1 MICFTRIPLKDFI
14 KKHNPQEPKKET
26 IENFEKE
33 INNLLENA
41 PKQDDEEFQKNEIN
55 KFLKNTY
62 GYDCNT
68 YKKVDSAIYVDG
80 EVRVLIEVKALNN
93 RNEFPKNRENPIS
106 KAFCQMVLY
115 FLEEIEKEKNNSLKH
130 TIICNAHEFFLFDC
144 KDLLF
149 LKEDKRIKDFYKKCA
164 KKEGTDSS
172 KPKFYKDLEQY
183 LQEDFQGELRY
194 THFNLSNYDPKELP
208 LIYQVL
214 SQEVLLKQRKTLDAN
229 TLNKDFYEELLYILG
244 LEEQNDKG
252 KILIKPSRTQNSLS
266 AALKKK
272 YENLDD
278 EEVMALLIAWNNR
291 ILFLRLLESLLIS
304 FKHFEK
310 PFLTTENFKDF
321 NALNTLFFEVLAK
334 KNSERSLNKEDKIL
348 EKIPYL
354 NSSLFDQTP
363 LELKGH
369 EIRLLEN
376 KKLELYQNSVLKKHE
391 NYQEKKELPLL
402 KYLFEFLRLYKFT
415 TTPKDIKDNT
425 DTSESRLINP
435 SVLGLVFEKLNGY
448 KEGSFYTPSFI
459 TSYMCKESIT
469 PIVLDKFNAIYQ
481 WDCENLKALREK
493 IDRNFSNEKAK
504 EYLNTLLTLRIC
516 DPAVGSGHFLVSALN
531 EMVLIAYE
539 LGLIA
544 SLYRH
549 ELRLENDEIIIHH
562 AQTGEIFNYKKP
574 HSENDPHHQIQKEL
588 FELKKDIIE
597 NCLFGVD
604 INPNSCEI
612 TKLRLW
618 IELLKYS
625 YYIFEKGKNTNN
637 LETLPNIDINIKCA
651 NSLVSRFA
659 LKDKALLKTE
669 KNKNLEYYIAE
680 YKELVKIYK
689 DPKILESL
697 TRPIKDSN
705 AVRKYAKERLYQEL
719 AQNPNKDFKK
729 ALNDRIEK
737 IKEAF
742 KLTLEPPQKE
752 LKFKKFLKEHLEL
765 YGKSILEEAND
776 NGLEL
781 EALALEKKMAHE
793 GLFHDYTPY
802 PKLDKTDKV
811 VGLEHFNR
819 YVLTSYKDLQDE
831 NERYANALE
840 WRFEFPEVLNDEGDF
855 LGFDCIIG
863 NPPYIRQEHIKDLKP
878 LLQKQYQDFYNSTAD
893 IYTYFFALA
902 YHLLKEKGFNAFI
915 TSNKYARA
923 KYGAK
928 LRELLLKKTTLVS
941 YMELNALKVF
951 ESAAVDTSIM
961 SFIKQTPP
969 KESDFEYYEPTPN
982 DKDDL
987 KSTPHLPMKQNA
999 LSTES
1004 FIFANATLL
1013 DLRDKIESVGT
1024 PLKDWDIQ
1032 INYGIKTGA
1041 NEAFII
1047 PTEKREEILKNCDD
1061 AQKDERGMSERER
1074 TKELIKPI
1082 LRGKDIKRYSYE
1094 WADLWVIIA
1103 KFGSHEFLE
1112 VEYPTI
1118 YNHLLQYKDQLEQRG
1133 QCRYSRGPQNSN
1145 KPYPGQHHWLELDNN
1160 PKDSYLQDFEKE
1172 KIVYG
1177 EIVQEPRFYLDNG
1190 ECELGVFYAE
1200 ATSFI
1205 LTGEHL
1211 RYLLGMLHS
1220 KLITFAFKT
1229 FYAGGG
1235 LGESGYRY
1243 KKAFIERLP
1252 IPQITEKNQELA
1264 DKITDGAKQILALKA
1279 KDPKANTQGLE
1290 KEIDALVYQLYH
1302 LTDEEIKTIENGQ

>member
-1 MICFTRIPLKDFI
+1 MMSFTRIPLKDFI
-14 KKHNPQEPKKET
+14 KKYNPPTPTKET

-33 INNLLENA
+33 INSLLENA
-41 PKQDDEEFQKNEIN
+41 PRQDDEEFQKNEIN
-55 KFLKNTY
+55 SFLKNTY
-62 GYDCNT
+62 GYRCNT
-68 YKKVDSAIYVDG
+68 NKKVDSAIYVDG
-80 EVRVLIEVKALNN
+80 EVQVLIEVKALDKKT
-93 RNEFPKNRENPIS
+93 EFPKNKENPLS

-115 FLEEIEKEKNNSLKH
+115 FLEEREKEKNNSLKH

-149 LKEDKRIKDFYKKCA
+149 LNEDKRIKKLYKNYA

-172 KPKFYKDLEQY
+172 KPKFYKDLEQF

-194 THFNLSNYDPKELP
+194 TYFNLSDDFKELP

-214 SQEVLLKQRKTLDAN
+214 SHEVLLKQKKTLDAN

-244 LEEQNDKG
+244 LEEQNEKG
-252 KILIKPSRTQNSLS
+252 KILIKQSRTQNSLS
-266 AALKKK
+266 TALKEK
-272 YENLDD
+272 YNNLDD

-334 KNSERSLNKEDKIL
+334 KNSERLPAIKENKIL

-354 NSSLFDQTP
+354 NSSLFDKTP

-376 KKLELYQNSVLKKHE
+376 KKLELYKNSVLKKDKD
-391 NYQEKKELPLL
+391 YQEKKDWTLL
-402 KYLFEFLRLYKFT
+402 EYLFEFLRVYKFT
-415 TTPKDIKDNT
+415 TTPKDIKDNIN
-425 DTSESRLINP
+425 TSESRLINP

-481 WDCENLKALREK
+481 WDCENLEALREK

-504 EYLNTLLTLRIC
+504 EYLQLLLTLRIC

-531 EMVLIAYE
+531 EMVLIAYK

-544 SLYRH
+544 SLHRYD
-549 ELRLENDEIIIHH
+549 LKLENDEIIIHYTP
-562 AQTGEIFNYKKP
+562 TGEIFNYTIP
-574 HSENDPHHQIQKEL
+574 HSENDPHHHIQKEL
-588 FELKKDIIE
+588 FNLKKDIIE

-651 NSLVSRFA
+651 NSLISRFNLNDD
-659 LKDKALLKTE
+659 LKKIPNIK
-669 KNKNLEYYIAE
+669 KKIQE
-680 YKELVKIYK
+680 YKDLVAQYK
-689 DPKILESL
+689 DPNPLYPLNKADLINKIQDLKNTFSL
-697 TRPIKDSN
+697 TLKDPKTK
-705 AVRKYAKERLYQEL
+705 AEL
-719 AQNPNKDFKK
+719 EK
-729 ALNDRIEK
+729 AIEK
-737 IKEAF
+737 HITKYNFFALDDKSLLDGLNYFIPSLFGTLKLSPKEEEEAF
-742 KLTLEPPQKE
+742 AS
-752 LKFKKFLKEHLEL
+752 
-765 YGKSILEEAND
+765 YGRIR
-776 NGLEL
+776 
-781 EALALEKKMAHE
+781 ALRK
-793 GLFHDYTPY
+793 
-802 PKLDKTDKV
+802 KLDDALS
-811 VGLEHFNR
+811 GREYH
-819 YVLTSYKDLQDE
+819 
-831 NERYANALE
+831 NAFE
-840 WRFEFPEVLNDEGDF
+840 WRFEFPEVLDDEGDF

-878 LLQKQYQDFYNSTAD
+878 LLEKQYQDFYNSTAD
-893 IYTYFFALA
+893 IYTYFFALS

-928 LRELLLKKTTLVS
+928 LREWLLKKTTLVS

-951 ESAAVDTSIM
+951 ESAAVDTSIIH
-961 SFIKQTPP
+961 SIKQTPP
-969 KESDFEYYEPTPN
+969 KESDFNYYEPTPN

-987 KSTPHLPMKQNA
+987 KSTPSLSMKQNA

-1013 DLRDKIESVGT
+1013 DLRDKIESIGT

-1047 PTEKREEILKNCDD
+1047 PTEKRDAILKNCDD
-1061 AQKDERGMSERER
+1061 LQKDERGMSERER

-1094 WADLWVIIA
+1094 WAHLWVINTHNGYTSAFKSKIPPIDIE
-1103 KFGSHEFLE
+1103 K
-1112 VEYPTI
+1112 YPATKA
-1118 YNHLLQYKDQLEQRG
+1118 HL
-1133 QCRYSRGPQNSN
+1133 
-1145 KPYPGQHHWLELDNN
+1145 
-1160 PKDSYLQDFEKE
+1160 DSYHDAIVTRSDQGDTPYHLRNCAYLEDFEKE
-1172 KIVYG
+1172 KIVYS

-1190 ECELGVFYAE
+1190 ECELGGFYAE

-1205 LTGEHL
+1205 LTGENLH
-1211 RYLLGMLHS
+1211 YLLGMLHS

-1252 IPQITEKNQELA
+1252 IPKITTKNQELA
-1264 DKITDGAKQILALKA
+1264 DKITDYAEQILKTKA

-1302 LTDEEIKTIENGQ
+1302 LTDEEIKIIENGQ

>member
-1 MICFTRIPLKDFI
+1 MIRFTHISLKDFI

-33 INNLLENA
+33 INSLLENA
-41 PKQDDEEFQKNEIN
+41 PRQDDEEFQKNEIN
-55 KFLKNTY
+55 SFLKNTY
-62 GYDCNT
+62 GYRCNT
-68 YKKVDSAIYVDG
+68 NKKVDSAIYVDG
-80 EVRVLIEVKALNN
+80 EVWVLIEVKALNN
-93 RNEFPKNRENPIS
+93 KTEFPKDKENPLS

-115 FLEEIEKEKNNSLKH
+115 FLEEREKEKNNSLKH

-149 LKEDKRIKDFYKKCA
+149 LNEDKRIKKFYKNYA
-164 KKEGTDSS
+164 QKEGTDSS
-172 KPKFYKDLEQY
+172 KPKFYEDLEQY
-183 LQEDFQGELRY
+183 LQKDFQGKLPY
-194 THFNLSNYDPKELP
+194 TYFNLNDDFKELP

-214 SQEVLLKQRKTLDAN
+214 SQEVLLKQKKTLDAN

-244 LEEQNDKG
+244 LEEQNEKG

-266 AALKKK
+266 DALKKK
-272 YENLDD
+272 YNNLDD

-304 FKHFEK
+304 FKHFGNK
-310 PFLTTENFKDF
+310 NHFLTTENFEDF

-334 KNSERSLNKEDKIL
+334 KNSERLPEIKEDKIL

-354 NSSLFDQTP
+354 NSSLFDKTP
-363 LELKGH
+363 LESKGY
-369 EIRLLEN
+369 EIKLLDN
-376 KKLELYQNSVLKKHE
+376 KKLEIYKNSVFKKHKD
-391 NYQEKKELPLL
+391 YQKQKDLKPLPLL
-402 KYLFEFLRLYKFT
+402 EYLFEFLCLYKFT

-469 PIVLDKFNAIYQ
+469 TIVLDKFNQTYEIE
-481 WDCENLKALREK
+481 CEKLTELKNYLKSYKEDKR
-493 IDRNFSNEKAK
+493 K
-504 EYLNTLLTLRIC
+504 EYLQLLLTLRIC

-531 EMVLIAYE
+531 EMVWVAYE

-549 ELRLENDEIIIHH
+549 ELRLENDEIIIH
-562 AQTGEIFNYKKP
+562 TPEDKIFKYTIP
-574 HSENDPHHQIQKEL
+574 HSENDPHHHIQKEL

-625 YYIFEKGKNTNN
+625 YYIFEEGKNTNN

-651 NSLVSRFA
+651 NSLISRFNLNDD
-659 LKDKALLKTE
+659 LKKIPNIK
-669 KNKNLEYYIAE
+669 KKIQE
-680 YKELVKIYK
+680 YKDLVAQYK
-689 DPKILESL
+689 DPNPLYPLNKQDLINKIQDLKNTFSL
-697 TRPIKDSN
+697 TLKDPKTK
-705 AVRKYAKERLYQEL
+705 AEL
-719 AQNPNKDFKK
+719 EK
-729 ALNDRIEK
+729 AIEK
-737 IKEAF
+737 HIKKYNFFALDDKSLLDGLNYFIPSLFGTLKLSPKEEEEAF
-742 KLTLEPPQKE
+742 AS
-752 LKFKKFLKEHLEL
+752 
-765 YGKSILEEAND
+765 YGRIR
-776 NGLEL
+776 
-781 EALALEKKMAHE
+781 ALRK
-793 GLFHDYTPY
+793 
-802 PKLDKTDKV
+802 KLDDALS
-811 VGLEHFNR
+811 GGE
-819 YVLTSYKDLQDE
+819 YQ
-831 NERYANALE
+831 NAFE

-878 LLQKQYQDFYNSTAD
+878 LLQKQYQDFYNSSSD

-902 YHLLKEKGFNAFI
+902 YHLLKEKGFSAFI

-951 ESAAVDTSIM
+951 ESATVDTSIIH
-961 SFIKQTPP
+961 FIKQTPP
-969 KESDFEYYEPTPN
+969 KESDFKYYEPTPDN
-982 DKDDL
+982 KNDL
-987 KSTPHLPMKQNA
+987 KSTPHLSMKQNA

-1013 DLRDKIESVGT
+1013 DLRDKIENIGT

-1047 PTEKREEILKNCDD
+1047 PTEKRDEILKNCDD

-1094 WADLWVIIA
+1094 WADLWVINTHNGYTSALKSKIPPIDIEKYPAIKAHLDAHWDTIA
-1103 KFGSHEFLE
+1103 TRCDQGDTPYHLRNCAYLE
-1112 VEYPTI
+1112 
-1118 YNHLLQYKDQLEQRG
+1118 
-1133 QCRYSRGPQNSN
+1133 
-1145 KPYPGQHHWLELDNN
+1145 
-1160 PKDSYLQDFEKE
+1160 DFEKE
-1172 KIVYG
+1172 KIVYPC
-1177 EIVQEPRFYLDNG
+1177 IMAKEPCFVYEEKG
-1190 ECELGVFYAE
+1190 FYAPAPANIITGDKTE
-1200 ATSFI
+1200 I
-1205 LTGEHL
+1205 KYLTA
-1211 RYLLGMLHS
+1211 LLNS
-1220 KLITFAFKT
+1220 KCIYFAMRK
-1229 FYAGGG
+1229 FYMGGG
-1235 LGESGYRY
+1235 IEGEL
-1243 KKAFIERLP
+1243 KTNNLEKIP
-1252 IPQITEKNQELA
+1252 IPKITEKNQELA
-1264 DKITDGAKQILALKA
+1264 DKITDCTEQILQA
-1279 KDPKANTQGLE
+1279 KDPKANTQRLE

-1302 LTDEEIKTIENGQ
+1302 LTDEEIKIIENGQ

>member
-1 MICFTRIPLKDFI
+1 MIRFTRILLKDFI
-14 KKHNPQEPKKET
+14 KKYNSPTPTTET

-33 INNLLENA
+33 INSLLENV
-41 PKQDDEEFQKNEIN
+41 PRQDDEEFQKNEIN
-55 KFLKNTY
+55 EFLKNTY
-62 GYDCNT
+62 GYRCNT
-68 YKKVDSAIYVDG
+68 NKKVDSAIYVDG
-80 EVRVLIEVKALNN
+80 EVQVLIEVKALDKKT
-93 RNEFPKNRENPIS
+93 EFPKNKENPLS

-115 FLEEIEKEKNNSLKH
+115 FLEEREKEKNNSLKH

-149 LKEDKRIKDFYKKCA
+149 LNEDKRIKKFYKNYA
-164 KKEGTDSS
+164 QKEGTDSS
-172 KPKFYKDLEQY
+172 KPRFYEDLEQY
-183 LQEDFQGELRY
+183 LKEGFQGKLPY
-194 THFNLSNYDPKELP
+194 TYFNLNDDFKELP

-214 SQEVLLKQRKTLDAN
+214 SQEVLLKQKKTLDAN

-244 LEEQNDKG
+244 LEEQNEKG

-266 AALKKK
+266 DALKEQYK
-272 YENLDD
+272 NLDD

-304 FKHFEK
+304 FKHFEN

-354 NSSLFDQTP
+354 NSSLFDKTP
-363 LELKGH
+363 LELKGY
-369 EIRLLEN
+369 EIKLLNN
-376 KKLELYQNSVLKKHE
+376 KPLEINPKSVLKKHE
-391 NYQEKKELPLL
+391 EYQKQKDLPLL
-402 KYLFEFLRLYKFT
+402 EYLFEFLRVYDFT
-415 TTPKDIKDNT
+415 TTPKDIKDNQNN
-425 DTSESRLINP
+425 SESRLINP

-448 KEGSFYTPSFI
+448 KEGSFYAPSFI

-469 PIVLDKFNAIYQ
+469 PIVLDKFNQTYNIE
-481 WDCENLKALREK
+481 CENLTELKNYFKNSYKEDKR
-493 IDRNFSNEKAK
+493 K

-544 SLYRH
+544 SLYRC
-549 ELRLENDEIIIHH
+549 ELRLENDEIIIH
-562 AQTGEIFNYKKP
+562 TPEDKVFKYTIP

-625 YYIFEKGKNTNN
+625 YYIFEEDKNTNN

-651 NSLVSRFA
+651 NSLISRFNLNDD
-659 LKDKALLKTE
+659 LKKIPNIK
-669 KNKNLEYYIAE
+669 KKIQE
-680 YKELVKIYK
+680 YKDLVAQYK
-689 DPKILESL
+689 DPNPLYPLNKQDLINKIQDLKNTFSL
-697 TRPIKDSN
+697 TLKDPKTKAELEKAIEKHIKDYNDFALDDKSLLTGLN
-705 AVRKYAKERLYQEL
+705 YFIPSLFGTPKLSPKEE
-719 AQNPNKDFKK
+719 
-729 ALNDRIEK
+729 E
-737 IKEAF
+737 EAF
-742 KLTLEPPQKE
+742 AS
-752 LKFKKFLKEHLEL
+752 
-765 YGKSILEEAND
+765 YGRIR
-776 NGLEL
+776 
-781 EALALEKKMAHE
+781 ALRK
-793 GLFHDYTPY
+793 
-802 PKLDKTDKV
+802 KLDD
-811 VGLEHFNR
+811 
-819 YVLTSYKDLQDE
+819 
-831 NERYANALE
+831 ALSGGEYHSAFE
-840 WRFEFPEVLNDEGDF
+840 WRFEFPEVLDDEGNF

-878 LLQKQYQDFYNSTAD
+878 LLEKQYQDFYNSSSD

-902 YHLLKEKGFNAFI
+902 FNLLKEKGFSAFI

-923 KYGAK
+923 KYGTK
-928 LRELLLKKTTLVS
+928 LREWLLKKTTLVS

-951 ESAAVDTSIM
+951 ESATVDTSIIH
-961 SFIKQTPP
+961 FIKQLPL
-969 KESDFEYYEPTPN
+969 KESVFKYYEPTEN
-982 DKDDL
+982 DKNDL
-987 KSTPHLPMKQNA
+987 KNTPSLLMKQNA
-999 LSTES
+999 LQTES
-1004 FIFANATLL
+1004 FIFADTTLL
-1013 DLRDKIESVGT
+1013 DLRDKMENIGT
-1024 PLKDWDIQ
+1024 PLKDWGIQ
-1032 INYGIKTGA
+1032 IYRGILTGC

-1047 PTEKREEILKNCDD
+1047 PTEKRDEILKNCDD
-1061 AQKDERGMSERER
+1061 TQKDSMGMSERER

-1082 LRGKDIKRYSYE
+1082 LRGRDIKRYRYE
-1094 WADLWVIIA
+1094 WAGEWLINTHNGYTSAFKSKIPPIDIEKYPAIKAHLD
-1103 KFGSHEFLE
+1103 SHYDAIVTRSDQGDTPYHLRNCAYLE
-1112 VEYPTI
+1112 
-1118 YNHLLQYKDQLEQRG
+1118 
-1133 QCRYSRGPQNSN
+1133 
-1145 KPYPGQHHWLELDNN
+1145 
-1160 PKDSYLQDFEKE
+1160 DFEKE

-1252 IPQITEKNQELA
+1252 ILQITPKNQELA
-1264 DKITDGAKQILALKA
+1264 HKITDCAERILKSKA
-1279 KDPKANTQGLE
+1279 KDPKANTQELE
-1290 KEIDALVYQLYH
+1290 KEIDALVYQLYN

>member
-1 MICFTRIPLKDFI
+1 MIRFAHISLKDFI
-14 KKHNPQEPKKET
+14 KKYNPQEPKKET
-26 IENFEKE
+26 IENFKKE
-33 INNLLENA
+33 INSLLENV
-41 PKQDDEEFQKNEIN
+41 PRQDDEEFQKNEIN
-55 KFLKNTY
+55 KFFLKTY
-62 GYDCNT
+62 GYECNT
-68 YKKVDSAIYVDG
+68 NKKVDSAIYVDG
-80 EVRVLIEVKALNN
+80 EVRVLIEVKALNKKT
-93 RNEFPKNRENPIS
+93 EFPKDRENPLS

-149 LKEDKRIKDFYKKCA
+149 LNDDKRIKKFYKNYA
-164 KKEGTDSS
+164 QKEGTDSS
-172 KPKFYKDLEQY
+172 KPKFYEDLEQY
-183 LQEDFQGELRY
+183 LQEDFQGELPY
-194 THFNLSNYDPKELP
+194 THFNLSDDFKELP

-214 SQEVLLKQRKTLDAN
+214 SHEVLLKQKKTLDAN

-266 AALKKK
+266 DALKEK
-272 YENLDD
+272 YKNLDD

-291 ILFLRLLESLLIS
+291 ILFLRLLESLLSS

-310 PFLTTENFKDF
+310 SFLTIENFKDF

-334 KNSERSLNKEDKIL
+334 KNSERLKEIKEDKIL

-354 NSSLFDQTP
+354 NSSLFDKTP

-369 EIRLLEN
+369 EIKLLDN
-376 KKLELYQNSVLKKHE
+376 KKLEIYKNSVLKKD
-391 NYQEKKELPLL
+391 NPKQEPLPLL
-402 KYLFEFLRLYKFT
+402 KYLFEFLRIYDFT

-425 DTSESRLINP
+425 NTSESVLINP

-481 WDCENLKALREK
+481 WDCKDLEALREK

-549 ELRLENDEIIIHH
+549 ELKLENDEIIIH
-562 AQTGEIFNYKKP
+562 TPEDKVFNYTIP

-588 FELKKDIIE
+588 FELKKSIIE

-625 YYIFEKGKNTNN
+625 YYIFENGKNTNN
-637 LETLPNIDINIKCA
+637 LETLPNIDINIKCG
-651 NSLVSRFA
+651 NSLISRFNLNDD
-659 LKDKALLKTE
+659 LKKIPNIKQ
-669 KNKNLEYYIAE
+669 KIQE
-680 YKELVKIYK
+680 YKDLVAQYK
-689 DPKILESL
+689 DPNPLYPLNKQDLINKIQDLKNTFSL
-697 TRPIKDSN
+697 TLKDPKTKAELEKAIEKHIKDYNYFALDDKSLLDGLN
-705 AVRKYAKERLYQEL
+705 YFIPSLFGTPKLSPKEE
-719 AQNPNKDFKK
+719 
-729 ALNDRIEK
+729 E
-737 IKEAF
+737 EAF
-742 KLTLEPPQKE
+742 AS
-752 LKFKKFLKEHLEL
+752 
-765 YGKSILEEAND
+765 YGRIR
-776 NGLEL
+776 
-781 EALALEKKMAHE
+781 ALRK
-793 GLFHDYTPY
+793 
-802 PKLDKTDKV
+802 KLDDALS
-811 VGLEHFNR
+811 GGE
-819 YVLTSYKDLQDE
+819 YQ
-831 NERYANALE
+831 NAFE
-840 WRFEFPEVLNDEGDF
+840 WRFEFPEVLDDEGDF

-863 NPPYIRQEHIKDLKP
+863 NPPYIRQEQIKDLKP
-878 LLQKQYQDFYNSTAD
+878 LLEKQYQDFYNSTAD

-923 KYGAK
+923 KYGTK
-928 LRELLLKKTTLVS
+928 LRELLLKKTTIVS

-951 ESAAVDTSIM
+951 ESATVDTSIIH
-961 SFIKQTPP
+961 FIKQAPL
-969 KESDFEYYEPTPN
+969 KESDFKYYEPIEN
-982 DKDDL
+982 DKNDL
-987 KSTPHLPMKQNA
+987 KSTPHLSMKQNA

-1013 DLRDKIESVGT
+1013 DLRDKVESVGT
-1024 PLKDWDIQ
+1024 PLKDWGIQ
-1032 INYGIKTGA
+1032 IYRGILTGC

-1047 PTEKREEILKNCDD
+1047 PTEKRDAILNACKT
-1061 AQKDERGMSERER
+1061 QEERER
-1074 TKELIKPI
+1074 TERLIKPI

-1094 WADLWVIIA
+1094 WAHLWVINTHNGYTSAFKSKIPPIDIEKYPATKAHLDAHWDTIA
-1103 KFGSHEFLE
+1103 TRSDQGDTPYNLRNCAYLE
-1112 VEYPTI
+1112 
-1118 YNHLLQYKDQLEQRG
+1118 
-1133 QCRYSRGPQNSN
+1133 
-1145 KPYPGQHHWLELDNN
+1145 
-1160 PKDSYLQDFEKE
+1160 DFEKE
-1172 KIVYG
+1172 KIVYS

-1190 ECELGVFYAE
+1190 ECGLGYFYAE

-1211 RYLLGMLHS
+1211 HYLLGMLHS

-1264 DKITDGAKQILALKA
+1264 DKIIALVDKILQAKE
-1279 KDPKANTQGLE
+1279 KDPKANTQRSE
-1290 KEIDALVYQLYH
+1290 KEIDALVYQLYN
-1302 LTDEEIKTIENGQ
+1302 LTDEEIKIIEDGQ

>member
-1 MICFTRIPLKDFI
+1 MIRFAHISLKDFI
-14 KKHNPQEPKKET
+14 KKHNPQTPTKET

-33 INNLLENA
+33 INSLLENA
-41 PKQDDEEFQKNEIN
+41 KRQDDEEFQKNEIN
-55 KFLKNTY
+55 KFLKNAY

-68 YKKVDSAIYVDG
+68 NKKVDSAIYVDG

-93 RNEFPKNRENPIS
+93 KTEFPKNRENPLS

-115 FLEEIEKEKNNSLKH
+115 FLEETEENNSLKH
-130 TIICNAHEFFLFDC
+130 AIICNAHEFFLFDC
-144 KDLLF
+144 RDLLF
-149 LKEDKRIKDFYKKCA
+149 LKEDKRIKKFYDNCV

-172 KPKFYKDLEQY
+172 KPKFYEDLEQY

-194 THFNLSNYDPKELP
+194 THFNLSDDFKELP

-214 SQEVLLKQRKTLDAN
+214 SHEVLLKQRKTLDAN

-252 KILIKPSRTQNSLS
+252 KILIKQSRTKNSLS
-266 AALKKK
+266 DALKEQYK
-272 YENLDD
+272 NLDD

-291 ILFLRLLESLLIS
+291 ILFLRLLESLLNS
-304 FKHFEK
+304 FEHLKS
-310 PFLTTENFKDF
+310 FLTTENFKDF
-321 NALNTLFFEVLAK
+321 NDLNTLFFEVLAK
-334 KNSERSLNKEDKIL
+334 KNNERLKEIKEDKIL

-354 NSSLFDQTP
+354 NSSLFDKTP
-363 LELKGH
+363 LELKGY
-369 EIRLLEN
+369 EIKSLDNKPLEIYP
-376 KKLELYQNSVLKKHE
+376 KSVLKKHKD
-391 NYQEKKELPLL
+391 YQKDLKPLPLL
-402 KYLFEFLRLYKFT
+402 EYFFKFLHLYKFT

-425 DTSESRLINP
+425 DTSESCLINP

-469 PIVLDKFNAIYQ
+469 PIVLDKFNATYQ

-504 EYLNTLLTLRIC
+504 EYLQLLLTLRVC

-544 SLYRH
+544 SLHRYD
-549 ELRLENDEIIIHH
+549 LKLENDEIIIHYTP
-562 AQTGEIFNYKKP
+562 TGKIFNYKKP
-574 HSENDPHHQIQKEL
+574 DSENDPHHQIQKEL
-588 FELKKDIIE
+588 FELKKSIIE

-625 YYIFEKGKNTNN
+625 YYIFEEGKNTNA

-651 NSLVSRFA
+651 NSLISRFNLNDD
-659 LKDKALLKTE
+659 LKKIPNIKQ
-669 KNKNLEYYIAE
+669 KIQE
-680 YKELVKIYK
+680 YKDLVAQYK
-689 DPKILESL
+689 DPNPLYPLNKQDLINKIQDLKNTFSL
-697 TRPIKDSN
+697 TLKDPKTK
-705 AVRKYAKERLYQEL
+705 AEL
-719 AQNPNKDFKK
+719 EK
-729 ALNDRIEK
+729 AIEK
-737 IKEAF
+737 HITKYNDFALDDKSLLDGLNYFIPSLFGTLKLSPKEEEEAF
-742 KLTLEPPQKE
+742 AS
-752 LKFKKFLKEHLEL
+752 
-765 YGKSILEEAND
+765 YGRIR
-776 NGLEL
+776 
-781 EALALEKKMAHE
+781 ALRK
-793 GLFHDYTPY
+793 
-802 PKLDKTDKV
+802 KLDDALS
-811 VGLEHFNR
+811 GRE
-819 YVLTSYKDLQDE
+819 YQ
-831 NERYANALE
+831 NAFE
-840 WRFEFPEVLNDEGDF
+840 WRFEFPEVLDDEGDF

-878 LLQKQYQDFYNSTAD
+878 LLEKQYQDFYNSSSD

-902 YHLLKEKGFNAFI
+902 FHLLKEKGFNAFI

-928 LRELLLKKTTLVS
+928 LREWLLKKTTIVS

-951 ESAAVDTSIM
+951 ESATVDTSIM
-961 SFIKQTPP
+961 NFIKQTPP
-969 KESDFEYYEPTPN
+969 KESVFKYYEPTPN

-987 KSTPHLPMKQNA
+987 KSARPLSMRQNA

-1004 FIFANATLL
+1004 FIFANTTLL
-1013 DLRDKIESVGT
+1013 DLRDKIESIGT
-1024 PLKDWDIQ
+1024 PLKDWGIQ

-1047 PTEKREEILKNCDD
+1047 PTEKRDAILKNCDD
-1061 AQKDERGMSERER
+1061 LQKDGMGMSERER

-1082 LRGKDIKRYSYE
+1082 LRGRDIKRYSYE
-1094 WADLWVIIA
+1094 WAHLWVINTHNGYTS
-1103 KFGSHEFLE
+1103 FSHKIPPIDIEKYPAIKAHLDSHWDKISKRDDQGDTPYNLRNCAYLE
-1112 VEYPTI
+1112 
-1118 YNHLLQYKDQLEQRG
+1118 
-1133 QCRYSRGPQNSN
+1133 
-1145 KPYPGQHHWLELDNN
+1145 
-1160 PKDSYLQDFEKE
+1160 DFEKE

-1177 EIVQEPRFYLDNG
+1177 EIVKEPRFYLDNG
-1190 ECELGVFYAE
+1190 ECELGYFYAE

-1235 LGESGYRY
+1235 LGKKGYRY

-1252 IPQITEKNQELA
+1252 IPKITTKNQELA
-1264 DKITDGAKQILALKA
+1264 RKIIALVEQILALKE
-1279 KDPKANTQGLE
+1279 KDPKANTQRLE
-1290 KEIDALVYQLYH
+1290 KEIDALVYQLYN
-1302 LTDEEIKTIENGQ
+1302 LTDEEIKTIEDGQ

>member
-1 MICFTRIPLKDFI
+1 MIRFAHISLKDFI

-26 IENFEKE
+26 IEKFEKE

-55 KFLKNTY
+55 KFFLKTY

-68 YKKVDSAIYVDG
+68 SKKVDSAIYMDE
-80 EVRVLIEVKALNN
+80 EVQVLIEVKALDKKT
-93 RNEFPKNRENPIS
+93 EFPKNRENPLS
-106 KAFCQMVLY
+106 KAFCQMVFY
-115 FLEEIEKEKNNSLKH
+115 FLKEIENNNSLKH
-130 TIICNAHEFFLFDC
+130 AIICNAHEFFLFDC
-144 KDLLF
+144 KDFCALF
-149 LKEDKRIKDFYKKCA
+149 QNDKKIKQLHKNCA
-164 KKEGTDSS
+164 SKEGTDSS
-172 KPKFYKDLEQY
+172 TKRFYSDLEEY
-183 LQEDFQGELRY
+183 LKKDFKGELRY

-214 SQEVLLKQRKTLDAN
+214 SHEVLLKQRKTLDAN

-244 LEEQNDKG
+244 LEEQNEKG
-252 KILIKPSRTQNSLS
+252 KILIKPSRTKNSLS
-266 AALKKK
+266 DALKKEYK
-272 YENLDD
+272 NLDD
-278 EEVMALLIAWNNR
+278 EEVMELLIAWNNR
-291 ILFLRLLESLLIS
+291 ILFLRLLESLLNS
-304 FKHFEK
+304 FEHLKS
-310 PFLTTENFKDF
+310 FLTTENFKTF

-334 KNSERSLNKEDKIL
+334 KNSERLKEIKEDKIL
-348 EKIPYL
+348 QKIPYL
-354 NSSLFDQTP
+354 NSSLFDKTP
-363 LELKGH
+363 LESNGH
-369 EIRLLEN
+369 EIKSLNNEPLEIYP
-376 KKLELYQNSVLKKHE
+376 KSVLKKDE
-391 NYQEKKELPLL
+391 KYQKDLKELPLL
-402 KYLFEFLRLYKFT
+402 EYFFKFLRVYDFT
-415 TTPKDIKDNT
+415 TTPKDIKDNQNN
-425 DTSESRLINP
+425 SESCLINP

-459 TSYMCKESIT
+459 TSYMCKESIA

-481 WDCENLKALREK
+481 WDCEDLKALREK

-504 EYLNTLLTLRIC
+504 EYLQLLLTLRVC
-516 DPAVGSGHFLVSALN
+516 DPAVGSGHFLVSVLN
-531 EMVLIAYE
+531 EMVWIAYE

-544 SLYRH
+544 SLYRYD
-549 ELRLENDEIIIHH
+549 LKLENDEIIIH
-562 AQTGEIFNYKKP
+562 TPEDKIFNYTIP
-574 HSENDPHHQIQKEL
+574 LRENDPHHQIQKEL

-625 YYIFEKGKNTNN
+625 YYIFEEGKNTNN
-637 LETLPNIDINIKCA
+637 LETLPNIDINIKCG
-651 NSLVSRFA
+651 NSLISRFA

-705 AVRKYAKERLYQEL
+705 AVRKYAKERLYQEKL

-802 PKLDKTDKV
+802 LKLDKTDKV

-840 WRFEFPEVLNDEGDF
+840 WRFEFPEVLDDEGNF

-878 LLQKQYQDFYNSTAD
+878 LLEKQYQDFYNSSSD
-893 IYTYFFALA
+893 IYTYFFALS

-928 LRELLLKKTTLVS
+928 LRELLLKKTTIVS

-951 ESAAVDTSIM
+951 ESATVDTSIIH
-961 SFIKQTPP
+961 FIKQTPL
-969 KESDFEYYEPTPN
+969 KESVFNYYEPTPN
-982 DKDDL
+982 DKENL
-987 KSTPHLPMKQNA
+987 KNTPSLLMKQNA

-1004 FIFANATLL
+1004 FIFADATLL

-1047 PTEKREEILKNCDD
+1047 TTEKRKEILNACKT
-1061 AQKDERGMSERER
+1061 QEERGR
-1074 TKELIKPI
+1074 TDALIKPI

-1094 WADLWVIIA
+1094 WADLWVINTHNGYTSNL
-1103 KFGSHEFLE
+1103 KFKIPPIDIEK
-1112 VEYPTI
+1112 YPTLKT
-1118 YNHLLQYKDQLEQRG
+1118 HLNSHWDTIATRSDQGDTPYHLRNCAYLE
-1133 QCRYSRGPQNSN
+1133 
-1145 KPYPGQHHWLELDNN
+1145 
-1160 PKDSYLQDFEKE
+1160 DFGKE
-1172 KIVYG
+1172 KIVYPETSQG
-1177 EIVQEPRFYLDNG
+1177 AYFIYENSGIFLEKTAFMIVSDAYNLKF
-1190 ECELGVFYAE
+1190 
-1200 ATSFI
+1200 
-1205 LTGEHL
+1205 LTA
-1211 RYLLGMLHS
+1211 LLNS
-1220 KLITFAFKT
+1220 KLITFYFKN
-1229 FYAGGG
+1229 FCGGCI
-1235 LGESGYRY
+1235 LGKSGYQY
-1243 KKAFIERLP
+1243 NKHALEKIP
-1252 IPQITEKNQELA
+1252 IPQITPQNQELA
-1264 DKITDGAKQILALKA
+1264 HKITDGAKQILALKE
-1279 KDPKANTQGLE
+1279 KDPKANTQELE
-1290 KEIDALVYQLYH
+1290 KEIDALVYQLYN

>member
-1 MICFTRIPLKDFI
+1 MIRFAHISLKDFI
-14 KKHNPQEPKKET
+14 KKHNPQEPKRET

-33 INNLLENA
+33 INSLLENA
-41 PKQDDEEFQKNEIN
+41 PRQDDEEFQKNEIN
-55 KFLKNTY
+55 SFLKNTY
-62 GYDCNT
+62 DYHCNT
-68 YKKVDSAIYVDG
+68 YEKVDSAIYVDG
-80 EVRVLIEVKALNN
+80 KAWVLIEVKALNKKT
-93 RNEFPKNRENPIS
+93 EFPKNRENPLS

-149 LKEDKRIKDFYKKCA
+149 LKDDNRIKKFYDNYA

-183 LQEDFQGELRY
+183 LQEDFQGELPY
-194 THFNLSNYDPKELP
+194 THFNLSDDFKELP

-252 KILIKPSRTQNSLS
+252 KILIKPSHTKNSLS
-266 AALKKK
+266 DALKAS
-272 YENLDD
+272 YNNLDD

-304 FKHFEK
+304 FKHFEN
-310 PFLTTENFKDF
+310 PFLTTENFNDF

-334 KNSERSLNKEDKIL
+334 KNSERLPEIKEDKIL

-354 NSSLFDQTP
+354 NSSLFDKTP
-363 LELKGH
+363 LELKGY
-369 EIRLLEN
+369 EIKLLDN
-376 KKLELYQNSVLKKHE
+376 KKLEIYKNSVLKKHE
-391 NYQEKKELPLL
+391 EYQKEKALPLL
-402 KYLFEFLRLYKFT
+402 KYLFAFLCLYDFT
-415 TTPKDIKDNT
+415 TTPKDIKDNQN
-425 DTSESRLINP
+425 TSESRLINP

-459 TSYMCKESIT
+459 TSHMCKESIT
-469 PIVLDKFNAIYQ
+469 PIVLDKFNQTYNIE
-481 WDCENLKALREK
+481 CENLTELKNYFKDNYSYKEDKR
-493 IDRNFSNEKAK
+493 K

-516 DPAVGSGHFLVSALN
+516 DPAVGSGHFLVSVLN
-531 EMVLIAYE
+531 EMVLIAYK
-539 LGLIA
+539 LGLVA
-544 SLYRH
+544 SLYRCD
-549 ELRLENDEIIIHH
+549 LRLENDEIIIH
-562 AQTGEIFNYKKP
+562 TPEDKVFKYTIP

-604 INPNSCEI
+604 MNPNSCEI

-625 YYIFEKGKNTNN
+625 YYIFEEGKNTNN

-651 NSLVSRFA
+651 NSLISRFNLNDD
-659 LKDKALLKTE
+659 LKKIPNIK
-669 KNKNLEYYIAE
+669 KKIQE
-680 YKELVKIYK
+680 YKDLVAQYK
-689 DPKILESL
+689 DPNPLYPLNKQDLINKIQDLKNTFSL
-697 TRPIKDSN
+697 TLKDPKTK
-705 AVRKYAKERLYQEL
+705 AEL
-719 AQNPNKDFKK
+719 EK
-729 ALNDRIEK
+729 AIEK
-737 IKEAF
+737 HITNYNDFALDDKSLLTGLNYFIPSLFGTPKLSPKEEEEAF
-742 KLTLEPPQKE
+742 AS
-752 LKFKKFLKEHLEL
+752 
-765 YGKSILEEAND
+765 YGRIR
-776 NGLEL
+776 
-781 EALALEKKMAHE
+781 ALRK
-793 GLFHDYTPY
+793 
-802 PKLDKTDKV
+802 KLDDALS
-811 VGLEHFNR
+811 GGEYH
-819 YVLTSYKDLQDE
+819 
-831 NERYANALE
+831 NAFE
-840 WRFEFPEVLNDEGDF
+840 WRFEFPEVLDDEGNF

-878 LLQKQYQDFYNSTAD
+878 LLQKQYQDFYNSSSD

-902 YHLLKEKGFNAFI
+902 LNLLKEKGFSAFI

-928 LRELLLKKTTLVS
+928 LREWLLKKTTLVS
-941 YMELNALKVF
+941 YMELNALKKVF
-951 ESAAVDTSIM
+951 ESATVDTSIIH
-961 SFIKQTPP
+961 FIKQPP
-969 KESDFEYYEPTPN
+969 LKESEFNYYEPTPD
-982 DKDDL
+982 DKNDL
-987 KSTPHLPMKQNA
+987 KSTRSLSMKQNA
-999 LSTES
+999 LQTES
-1004 FIFANATLL
+1004 FIFANTTLL
-1013 DLRDKIESVGT
+1013 DLRDKIESIGT

-1047 PTEKREEILKNCDD
+1047 PTEKRDEILKNCDD

-1074 TKELIKPI
+1074 TIELIKPI

-1094 WADLWVIIA
+1094 WAGEWVINTHNGYTSALKSKIPPVDIEKYPATKAHLDAHLDTIA
-1103 KFGSHEFLE
+1103 TRSDQGDTPYHLRNCAYLE
-1112 VEYPTI
+1112 
-1118 YNHLLQYKDQLEQRG
+1118 
-1133 QCRYSRGPQNSN
+1133 
-1145 KPYPGQHHWLELDNN
+1145 
-1160 PKDSYLQDFEKE
+1160 DFEKE

-1190 ECELGVFYAE
+1190 ECELGGFYAE

-1264 DKITDGAKQILALKA
+1264 RKITDCAERILKS
-1279 KDPKANTQGLE
+1279 KENDPKANTQELE
-1290 KEIDALVYQLYH
+1290 KEIDTLVYQLYN
-1302 LTDEEIKTIENGQ
+1302 LTDEEIKIIEDGQ

>member
-1 MICFTRIPLKDFI
+1 MDYKKLDLPNTNYPSKYQLEAFKTAFDAFLETNPQENENHQNDAFNDLLKGVFKYKVKPTKRIDSAILNDNDKVEVIIEFKALKNPNEFIKKGDLNVKVLHESLFYYLIERKNGNNNLKHLILATIKELYIIDANEFEIFNKDKEIENAFKDCHDKKGNDPRTKAFYDACQKRLNELDRSLKYHHIPLK
-14 KKHNPQEPKKET
+14 KE
-26 IENFEKE
+26 
-33 INNLLENA
+33 NLA
-41 PKQDDEEFQKNEIN
+41 
-55 KFLKNTY
+55 
-62 GYDCNT
+62 
-68 YKKVDSAIYVDG
+68 
-80 EVRVLIEVKALNN
+80 
-93 RNEFPKNRENPIS
+93 
-106 KAFCQMVLY
+106 
-115 FLEEIEKEKNNSLKH
+115 
-130 TIICNAHEFFLFDC
+130 
-144 KDLLF
+144 
-149 LKEDKRIKDFYKKCA
+149 
-164 KKEGTDSS
+164 
-172 KPKFYKDLEQY
+172 
-183 LQEDFQGELRY
+183 
-194 THFNLSNYDPKELP
+194 
-208 LIYQVL
+208 LIYQAL
-214 SQEVLLKQRKTLDAN
+214 SPNFLLKIPKYSDAN

-266 AALKKK
+266 AALKEQYKD
-272 YENLDD
+272 LDD

-291 ILFLRLLESLLIS
+291 ILFLRLLESLLNS
-304 FKHFEK
+304 FKHFEDK
-310 PFLTTENFKDF
+310 DRFLTIENFKDF

-334 KNSERSLNKEDKIL
+334 KNNERLSEIKEDKIL

-354 NSSLFDQTP
+354 NSSLFDKTP
-363 LELKGH
+363 LELKGY
-369 EIRLLEN
+369 EIKLLDN
-376 KKLELYQNSVLKKHE
+376 KKLEIYKNSVLKKHE
-391 NYQEKKELPLL
+391 DYQKDLKELPLL
-402 KYLFEFLRLYKFT
+402 KYLFEFLCLYDFT

-425 DTSESRLINP
+425 NTSESCLINP

-469 PIVLDKFNAIYQ
+469 PIVLDKFNQTYKIE
-481 WDCENLKALREK
+481 CEKLTELKNYLKSYKEDKR
-493 IDRNFSNEKAK
+493 K
-504 EYLNTLLTLRIC
+504 EYLQLLLTLRVC

-531 EMVLIAYE
+531 EMVLIAYK

-544 SLYRH
+544 SLPLDATL
-549 ELRLENDEIIIHH
+549 ELENDEIIIHMPKSEH
-562 AQTGEIFNYKKP
+562 TPKSEIFNYKKP
-574 HSENDPHHQIQKEL
+574 DKENNLHHIQKEL

-625 YYIFEKGKNTNN
+625 YYIFEEGKNTNA

-651 NSLVSRFA
+651 NSLISRFNLNDD
-659 LKDKALLKTE
+659 LKKIPNIKQ
-669 KNKNLEYYIAE
+669 KIQE
-680 YKELVKIYK
+680 YKDLVAQYK
-689 DPKILESL
+689 DPNPLYPLNKADLINKIQDLKNTFSL
-697 TRPIKDSN
+697 TLKDPKTKAELEKAIEKHIKDYNYFALDDKSLLTGLN
-705 AVRKYAKERLYQEL
+705 YFIPSLFGTPKLSPKEE
-719 AQNPNKDFKK
+719 
-729 ALNDRIEK
+729 E
-737 IKEAF
+737 EAF
-742 KLTLEPPQKE
+742 AS
-752 LKFKKFLKEHLEL
+752 
-765 YGKSILEEAND
+765 YGRIR
-776 NGLEL
+776 
-781 EALALEKKMAHE
+781 ALRK
-793 GLFHDYTPY
+793 
-802 PKLDKTDKV
+802 KLDDALS
-811 VGLEHFNR
+811 GGE
-819 YVLTSYKDLQDE
+819 YQ
-831 NERYANALE
+831 NAFE
-840 WRFEFPEVLNDEGDF
+840 WRFEFPEVLDDEGDF

-878 LLQKQYQDFYNSTAD
+878 LLAKQYQDFYNSSSD
-893 IYTYFFALA
+893 IYTYFFALS
-902 YHLLKEKGFNAFI
+902 YHLLKEKGFSAFI

-928 LRELLLKKTTLVS
+928 LREWLLKKTTLVS

-951 ESAAVDTSIM
+951 ESATVDTSIIH
-961 SFIKQTPP
+961 FIKQAPL
-969 KESDFEYYEPTPN
+969 KESDFKYYEPTPN

-1013 DLRDKIESVGT
+1013 DLRDKMEGVGT

-1047 PTEKREEILKNCDD
+1047 PTEKRDEILKNCDD
-1061 AQKDERGMSERER
+1061 LQKDERGMSERER

-1094 WADLWVIIA
+1094 WAHLWVINTHNGYTSNLKSKIPPIDIEKYPAIKAHLNSHYDTIA
-1103 KFGSHEFLE
+1103 TRSDQGDTPYHLRNCAYLE
-1112 VEYPTI
+1112 
-1118 YNHLLQYKDQLEQRG
+1118 
-1133 QCRYSRGPQNSN
+1133 
-1145 KPYPGQHHWLELDNN
+1145 
-1160 PKDSYLQDFEKE
+1160 DFEKE

-1190 ECELGVFYAE
+1190 ECELGYFYAE

-1211 RYLLGMLHS
+1211 HYLLGMLHS

-1252 IPQITEKNQELA
+1252 IPKITPQNQELA
-1264 DKITDGAKQILALKA
+1264 DKITDCTKQILALKE
-1279 KDPKANTQGLE
+1279 KDPKANTQQLE
-1290 KEIDALVYQLYH
+1290 KEIDALVYQLYN
-1302 LTDEEIKTIENGQ
+1302 LTDEEIKIIEDGQ

>member
-1 MICFTRIPLKDFI
+1 MIRFAHISLKDFI

-33 INNLLENA
+33 INSLLENA
-41 PKQDDEEFQKNEIN
+41 PRQDDEEFQKNEIN
-55 KFLKNTY
+55 KFLKNAY

-68 YKKVDSAIYVDG
+68 SKKVDSAIYVDG
-80 EVRVLIEVKALNN
+80 EVQVLIEVKALNKKT
-93 RNEFPKNRENPIS
+93 EFPKNRENPLS

-149 LKEDKRIKDFYKKCA
+149 LKEDKRIKKFYKNYD

-172 KPKFYKDLEQY
+172 KPKFYEDLEQY
-183 LQEDFQGELRY
+183 LQKDFQGKLPY
-194 THFNLSNYDPKELP
+194 TYFNLNDDFKELP

-214 SQEVLLKQRKTLDAN
+214 SQEVLLKQKRTLDAN

-252 KILIKPSRTQNSLS
+252 KILIKQSRTKNSLS
-266 AALKKK
+266 DALKEQYK
-272 YENLDD
+272 NLDD

-291 ILFLRLLESLLIS
+291 ILFLRLLESLLNS
-304 FKHFEK
+304 FEHLKS
-310 PFLTTENFKDF
+310 FLTTENFKDF
-321 NALNTLFFEVLAK
+321 NDLNTLFFEVLAK
-334 KNSERSLNKEDKIL
+334 KNNERLKEIKEDKIL

-354 NSSLFDQTP
+354 NSSLFDKTP
-363 LELKGH
+363 LESKGY
-369 EIRLLEN
+369 EIKSLDNKPLEIYP
-376 KKLELYQNSVLKKHE
+376 KSVLKKHE
-391 NYQEKKELPLL
+391 DYQKQKDLKPLPLL
-402 KYLFEFLRLYKFT
+402 EYFFEFLRLYKFT

-425 DTSESRLINP
+425 DTSESCLINP

-459 TSYMCKESIT
+459 TSYMCKESIES
-469 PIVLDKFNAIYQ
+469 IVLDKFNAIYQ

-516 DPAVGSGHFLVSALN
+516 DPAVGSGHFLVSVLN
-531 EMVLIAYE
+531 EMVLIAYK

-549 ELRLENDEIIIHH
+549 ELRLENDEIIIH
-562 AQTGEIFNYKKP
+562 TPEDKVFKYTIP
-574 HSENDPHHQIQKEL
+574 HSENDPHHHIQKEL

-637 LETLPNIDINIKCA
+637 LETLPNIDINIKCG
-651 NSLVSRFA
+651 NSLISRFA

-697 TRPIKDSN
+697 TCPIKDSN

-840 WRFEFPEVLNDEGDF
+840 WRFEFPEVLDDEGDF

-878 LLQKQYQDFYNSTAD
+878 LLQKQYHDFYNSSSD

-902 YHLLKEKGFNAFI
+902 FNLLKEKGFNAFI

-928 LRELLLKKTTLVS
+928 LRELLLKKTTIVS

-951 ESAAVDTSIM
+951 ESATVDTSIIH
-961 SFIKQTPP
+961 FIKQPP
-969 KESDFEYYEPTPN
+969 LKESVFDYYEPTQN

-987 KSTPHLPMKQNA
+987 KSTPFLLMKQNA

-1047 PTEKREEILKNCDD
+1047 PTEKRDEILNACKT
-1061 AQKDERGMSERER
+1061 QEERER
-1074 TKELIKPI
+1074 TDALIKPI

-1094 WADLWVIIA
+1094 WAHLWVINTHNGYTSAFKSKIPPIDIEKYPATKAHLDAHYDAIA
-1103 KFGSHEFLE
+1103 TRCDQGDTPYHLRNCAYLE
-1112 VEYPTI
+1112 
-1118 YNHLLQYKDQLEQRG
+1118 
-1133 QCRYSRGPQNSN
+1133 
-1145 KPYPGQHHWLELDNN
+1145 
-1160 PKDSYLQDFEKE
+1160 DFEKE
-1172 KIVYG
+1172 KIVYPETSQG
-1177 EIVQEPRFYLDNG
+1177 AYFVYENSGIFLEKTAFMIVSDAYNLK
-1190 ECELGVFYAE
+1190 L
-1200 ATSFI
+1200 
-1205 LTGEHL
+1205 LTA
-1211 RYLLGMLHS
+1211 LLNS
-1220 KLITFAFKT
+1220 KLITFYFKN
-1229 FYAGGG
+1229 FCGGCI
-1235 LGESGYRY
+1235 LGKSGYQY
-1243 KKAFIERLP
+1243 NKHALEKIP
-1252 IPQITEKNQELA
+1252 IPKITEKNQELA
-1264 DKITDGAKQILALKA
+1264 DKIIVLADKILQAKA
-1279 KDPKANTQGLE
+1279 KDPKANTQELE
-1290 KEIDALVYQLYH
+1290 KEIDALVYQLYN
-1302 LTDEEIKTIENGQ
+1302 LTDEEIKIIENGQ

>member
-1 MICFTRIPLKDFI
+1 MIRFAHISLKDFI

-33 INNLLENA
+33 INSLLENA
-41 PKQDDEEFQKNEIN
+41 PRQDDEEFQKNEIN
-55 KFLKNTY
+55 KFFLKTY

-68 YKKVDSAIYVDG
+68 NKKVDSAIYVDG
-80 EVRVLIEVKALNN
+80 EVRVLIEAKALNN
-93 RNEFPKNRENPIS
+93 RNEFPKNRENPLS
-106 KAFCQMVLY
+106 KAFCQMVFY
-115 FLEEIEKEKNNSLKH
+115 FLKEIENNNSLKH
-130 TIICNAHEFFLFDC
+130 AIICNAHEFFLFDC

-149 LKEDKRIKDFYKKCA
+149 LRDDKRITKLHEDCA
-164 KKEGTDSS
+164 KKEGTDPST
-172 KPKFYKDLEQY
+172 KRFYSDLEEY
-183 LQEDFQGELRY
+183 LKKDFKGELRY
-194 THFNLSNYDPKELP
+194 THFNLSSYDPKELP

-214 SQEVLLKQRKTLDAN
+214 SHEVLLKQRKTLDAN

-244 LEEQNDKG
+244 LEEQNEKG
-252 KILIKPSRTQNSLS
+252 KTLIKPSRTKNSLS
-266 AALKKK
+266 DALKCS
-272 YENLDD
+272 YNNLDD

-334 KNSERSLNKEDKIL
+334 KNSERLPEIKEDKIL

-369 EIRLLEN
+369 EIKLLDN
-376 KKLELYQNSVLKKHE
+376 KKLEIYKNSVLKKHE
-391 NYQEKKELPLL
+391 DYQKQKDLPLL
-402 KYLFEFLRLYKFT
+402 KYLFEFLRVYDFT
-415 TTPKDIKDNT
+415 TTPKDIKDNQNK
-425 DTSESRLINP
+425 SESRLINP

-469 PIVLDKFNAIYQ
+469 PIVLDKFNATYQ
-481 WDCENLKALREK
+481 WDCKDLEALRGK

-504 EYLNTLLTLRIC
+504 EYLNTLLTLRVC

-531 EMVLIAYE
+531 EMVWIAYK

-549 ELRLENDEIIIHH
+549 SLRLENDEIIIQHT
-562 AQTGEIFNYKKP
+562 QTGEIFNYTKA

-588 FELKKDIIE
+588 FELKKSIIE

-625 YYIFEKGKNTNN
+625 YYIFEEGKNTNN
-637 LETLPNIDINIKCA
+637 LETLPNIDINIKCG
-651 NSLVSRFA
+651 NSLIFNFPLNSKLTIGQTLEFA
-659 LKDKALLKTE
+659 RKLKTE
-669 KNKNLEYYIAE
+669 IKE
-680 YKELVKIYK
+680 YKNSVMLYK
-689 DPKILESL
+689 EGLG
-697 TRPIKDSN
+697 
-705 AVRKYAKERLYQEL
+705 
-719 AQNPNKDFKK
+719 
-729 ALNDRIEK
+729 EK
-737 IKEAF
+737 IKILQNIA
-742 KLTLEPPQKE
+742 KLKSLITNYFIEQHQANKQ
-752 LKFKKFLKEHLEL
+752 LKESLKAFISE
-765 YGKSILEEAND
+765 YGDEVFDLSTAFGMEILKIARHKDNNYKFVPTLTKKQPSPIGVEANRLLIKIRECYEILENLR
-776 NGLEL
+776 NS
-781 EALALEKKMAHE
+781 K
-793 GLFHDYTPY
+793 
-802 PKLDKTDKV
+802 
-811 VGLEHFNR
+811 
-819 YVLTSYKDLQDE
+819 
-831 NERYANALE
+831 ALE
-840 WRFEFPEVLNDEGDF
+840 WRFEFPEVLDDEGEF

-863 NPPYIRQEHIKDLKP
+863 NPPYIRQEQIKDLKP
-878 LLQKQYQDFYNSTAD
+878 LLEKQYKDFYNSSAD

-902 YHLLKEKGFNAFI
+902 YHLLKEKGVNAFI

-923 KYGAK
+923 RYGAQ
-928 LRELLLKKTTLVS
+928 LRGLLLKKTTLVS

-951 ESAAVDTSIM
+951 ESAAVDTSIV
-961 SFIKQTPP
+961 SFIKQTPL
-969 KESDFEYYEPTPN
+969 KESVFKYYEPTEN
-982 DKDDL
+982 DKKNL
-987 KSTPHLPMKQNA
+987 KNTPSLLMRQNA
-999 LSTES
+999 LQTES
-1004 FIFANATLL
+1004 FIFADTTLL
-1013 DLRDKIESVGT
+1013 DLRDKMESIGT

-1041 NEAFII
+1041 NEAFTV
-1047 PTEKREEILKNCDD
+1047 PTEKRDAILNACKT
-1061 AQKDERGMSERER
+1061 QEERER
-1074 TKELIKPI
+1074 TEALIKPI

-1094 WADLWVIIA
+1094 WAGEWVINTHNGYTSALKIKIPPVDIEKYPAIKAHLDSHFDTIA
-1103 KFGSHEFLE
+1103 TRSDQGDTPYHLRNCAYLE
-1112 VEYPTI
+1112 
-1118 YNHLLQYKDQLEQRG
+1118 
-1133 QCRYSRGPQNSN
+1133 
-1145 KPYPGQHHWLELDNN
+1145 
-1160 PKDSYLQDFEKE
+1160 DFEKE

-1177 EIVQEPRFYLDNG
+1177 EIAQEPRFYLDSG
-1190 ECELGVFYAE
+1190 ECELGYFYAE

-1252 IPQITEKNQELA
+1252 IPKITPQNQELA
-1264 DKITDGAKQILALKA
+1264 RKITACAEAILEVKE
-1279 KDPKANTQGLE
+1279 KDPKANTQELE
-1290 KEIDALVYQLYH
+1290 KEIDALVYQLYS
-1302 LTDEEIKTIENGQ
+1302 LTAEEIKIIEDGQ

>member
-1 MICFTRIPLKDFI
+1 MIRFARIPLKDFI

-33 INNLLENA
+33 INSLLENV
-41 PKQDDEEFQKNEIN
+41 PRQDDEEFQKNEIN
-55 KFLKNTY
+55 KFLKNAY

-68 YKKVDSAIYVDG
+68 RKKVDSAIYVDK
-80 EVRVLIEVKALNN
+80 EAWVLIEVKALDNKT
-93 RNEFPKNRENPIS
+93 EFPKNRENPLS
-106 KAFCQMVLY
+106 KAFCQMILY

-144 KDLLF
+144 KDLLS
-149 LKEDKRIKDFYKKCA
+149 LKEDKRIKKFYKKCA

-172 KPKFYKDLEQY
+172 KPRFYKDLEQY
-183 LQEDFQGELRY
+183 LQEDFQGKLPY
-194 THFNLSNYDPKELP
+194 TYFNLSDDFKELP

-214 SQEVLLKQRKTLDAN
+214 SQEVLLKQKKTLDAN

-252 KILIKPSRTQNSLS
+252 KILIKPSRTKNSLS
-266 AALKKK
+266 DALKKK

-310 PFLTTENFKDF
+310 PFLTIENFKDF

-334 KNSERSLNKEDKIL
+334 KNSERLSEIKEDKIL

-354 NSSLFDQTP
+354 NSSLFDKTP
-363 LELKGH
+363 LELKGY
-369 EIRLLEN
+369 EIKLLDN
-376 KKLELYQNSVLKKHE
+376 KKLEIYKNSVLKKHE
-391 NYQEKKELPLL
+391 DYQKQKDLPLL
-402 KYLFEFLRLYKFT
+402 KYFFEFLRLYKFT
-415 TTPKDIKDNT
+415 TTPEDIKDNT
-425 DTSESRLINP
+425 DTSGSCLINP

-469 PIVLDKFNAIYQ
+469 PIVLDKFNQTYKIE
-481 WDCENLKALREK
+481 CEKLTELKNYLKNSYKEDKR
-493 IDRNFSNEKAK
+493 K
-504 EYLNTLLTLRIC
+504 EYLQLLLTLCVC

-549 ELRLENDEIIIHH
+549 ELRLENDEIIIH
-562 AQTGEIFNYKKP
+562 TPKNEVFKYTIP

-625 YYIFEKGKNTNN
+625 YYIFEEGKNTNN
-637 LETLPNIDINIKCA
+637 LETLPNIDINIKCG
-651 NSLVSRFA
+651 NSLISRFA

-689 DPKILESL
+689 DPKILETL
-697 TRPIKDSN
+697 THPIKDSDV
-705 AVRKYAKERLYQEL
+705 VRKYAKERLYQEL

-781 EALALEKKMAHE
+781 EALALEKKMVHE
-793 GLFHDYTPY
+793 GLFHNYTPY

-840 WRFEFPEVLNDEGDF
+840 WRFEFPEVLDDEGDF

-893 IYTYFFALA
+893 IYTYFFALSFQ
-902 YHLLKEKGFNAFI
+902 LLKEKGFSAFI

-928 LRELLLKKTTLVS
+928 LREWLLKKTTLVS

-951 ESAAVDTSIM
+951 ESATVDTSIM

-969 KESDFEYYEPTPN
+969 KENSFNYYEPTPN

-987 KSTPHLPMKQNA
+987 KSAPSLSMRQSA

-1013 DLRDKIESVGT
+1013 DLRDKIEQSGT
-1024 PLKDWDIQ
+1024 PLKDWGIQ
-1032 INYGIKTGA
+1032 IYRGILTGA

-1047 PTEKREEILKNCDD
+1047 PTEKRDAILNACKT
-1061 AQKDERGMSERER
+1061 QEERER
-1074 TKELIKPI
+1074 TERLIKPI

-1094 WADLWVIIA
+1094 WAGEWLINTHNGYTSALKSKIPPIDIEKYPAIKVHLDAHYDTIA
-1103 KFGSHEFLE
+1103 TRCDQGNTPYHLRNCAYLE
-1112 VEYPTI
+1112 
-1118 YNHLLQYKDQLEQRG
+1118 
-1133 QCRYSRGPQNSN
+1133 
-1145 KPYPGQHHWLELDNN
+1145 
-1160 PKDSYLQDFEKE
+1160 DFEKE
-1172 KIVYG
+1172 KIVYPC
-1177 EIVQEPRFYLDNG
+1177 IMAKEPCFVYEEKG
-1190 ECELGVFYAE
+1190 FYAPAPANIVTGDKIE
-1200 ATSFI
+1200 I
-1205 LTGEHL
+1205 KYLTA
-1211 RYLLGMLHS
+1211 LLNS
-1220 KLITFAFKT
+1220 KCIYFAMRK
-1229 FYAGGG
+1229 FYMGGG
-1235 LGESGYRY
+1235 IEGEL
-1243 KKAFIERLP
+1243 KTNNLEKIP
-1252 IPQITEKNQELA
+1252 IPKITEKNQELA
-1264 DKITDGAKQILALKA
+1264 RKITDGAEQILALKE
-1279 KDPKANTQGLE
+1279 KDPKANTQRSE
-1290 KEIDALVYQLYH
+1290 KEIDALVYQLYN
-1302 LTDEEIKTIENGQ
+1302 LTHEEIKIIENGQ

>member
-1 MICFTRIPLKDFI
+1 MISFTRIPLKDFI
-14 KKHNPQEPKKET
+14 KKYNPQEPKKET

-33 INNLLENA
+33 INSLLENA
-41 PKQDDEEFQKNEIN
+41 PRQDDEEFQKNEIN
-55 KFLKNTY
+55 KFLKNAY

-68 YKKVDSAIYVDG
+68 SKKVDSAIYVDG
-80 EVRVLIEVKALNN
+80 KAWVLIEVKALNN
-93 RNEFPKNRENPIS
+93 RNEFPKNRENPLS
-106 KAFCQMVLY
+106 KAFCQMVFY
-115 FLEEIEKEKNNSLKH
+115 FLKEIEKNNSLKH
-130 TIICNAHEFFLFDC
+130 AIICNAHEFFLFDC
-144 KDLLF
+144 KDFRALF
-149 LKEDKRIKDFYKKCA
+149 QNHKRITKLHKDCA
-164 KKEGTDSS
+164 KKEGTDPST
-172 KPKFYKDLEQY
+172 KRFYSDLEEY
-183 LQEDFQGELRY
+183 LKKDFKGELPY

-214 SQEVLLKQRKTLDAN
+214 SHEVLLKQRKTLDAN

-252 KILIKPSRTQNSLS
+252 KILIKPSRTKNSLS
-266 AALKKK
+266 DALKGSYK
-272 YENLDD
+272 NLDD

-304 FKHFEK
+304 FEHFNKES
-310 PFLTTENFKDF
+310 FLTIENFNDF

-334 KNSERSLNKEDKIL
+334 KNSERLPEIKEDKIL

-354 NSSLFDQTP
+354 NSSLFDKTP

-369 EIRLLEN
+369 EIKFLDN
-376 KKLELYQNSVLKKHE
+376 KKLEIYKNSVLKKHE
-391 NYQEKKELPLL
+391 DYQKEKDLPLL
-402 KYLFEFLRLYKFT
+402 KYLFEFLRLYDFT
-415 TTPKDIKDNT
+415 TTPKDIKDNQNN
-425 DTSESRLINP
+425 SESCLINP

-469 PIVLDKFNAIYQ
+469 PIVLDKFNATYQ
-481 WDCENLKALREK
+481 WDCENLKALRGK
-493 IDRNFSNEKAK
+493 IDRNYSNQKAK
-504 EYLNTLLTLRIC
+504 EYLNTLLTLRVC

-549 ELRLENDEIIIHH
+549 ELILENDEIIIH
-562 AQTGEIFNYKKP
+562 TPKNEVFKYTIP
-574 HSENDPHHQIQKEL
+574 HSENDPHHHIQKEL
-588 FELKKDIIE
+588 FELKKSIIE

-625 YYIFEKGKNTNN
+625 YYIFEEGKNTNN

-651 NSLVSRFA
+651 NSLISRFNLNDD
-659 LKDKALLKTE
+659 LKKIPNIKQ
-669 KNKNLEYYIAE
+669 KIQE
-680 YKELVKIYK
+680 YKDLVAQYK
-689 DPKILESL
+689 DPNPLYPLNKQDFINKIQDLKNTFSL
-697 TRPIKDSN
+697 TLKDPKTKAELEKAIEKHIKDYNYFALDDKSLLAGLN
-705 AVRKYAKERLYQEL
+705 YFTPSLFGTLKLSPKEE
-719 AQNPNKDFKK
+719 
-729 ALNDRIEK
+729 E
-737 IKEAF
+737 EAF
-742 KLTLEPPQKE
+742 AS
-752 LKFKKFLKEHLEL
+752 
-765 YGKSILEEAND
+765 YGRIR
-776 NGLEL
+776 
-781 EALALEKKMAHE
+781 ALRK
-793 GLFHDYTPY
+793 
-802 PKLDKTDKV
+802 KLDDALS
-811 VGLEHFNR
+811 GRE
-819 YVLTSYKDLQDE
+819 YQ
-831 NERYANALE
+831 NAFE

-878 LLQKQYQDFYNSTAD
+878 LLQKQYHDFYNSTAD
-893 IYTYFFALA
+893 IYTYFFTLA
-902 YHLLKEKGFNAFI
+902 FNLLKEKGFNAFI

-928 LRELLLKKTTLVS
+928 LREWLLKKTTIVS

-951 ESAAVDTSIM
+951 ESAAVDTSIT

-969 KESDFEYYEPTPN
+969 KESDFKYYEPTEN

-987 KSTPHLPMKQNA
+987 KSTHSLLMKQNA

-1047 PTEKREEILKNCDD
+1047 PTEKRDAILNACKTQEERKRT
-1061 AQKDERGMSERER
+1061 ER
-1074 TKELIKPI
+1074 LIKPI

-1094 WADLWVIIA
+1094 WADLWVINTHNGYTSAQKSKIPPIDIA
-1103 KFGSHEFLE
+1103 KYPVTKAHLDAYWDTIATRCDQGDTPYHLRNCAYLE
-1112 VEYPTI
+1112 
-1118 YNHLLQYKDQLEQRG
+1118 
-1133 QCRYSRGPQNSN
+1133 
-1145 KPYPGQHHWLELDNN
+1145 
-1160 PKDSYLQDFEKE
+1160 DFEKE

-1190 ECELGVFYAE
+1190 ECELGYFYAE

-1211 RYLLGMLHS
+1211 HYLLGMLHS

-1252 IPQITEKNQELA
+1252 IPKITEKNQELA
-1264 DKITDGAKQILALKA
+1264 DKITALVDKILKSKE
-1279 KDPKANTQGLE
+1279 KDPKANTQRLE
-1290 KEIDALVYQLYH
+1290 KEIDALVYQLYN
-1302 LTDEEIKTIENGQ
+1302 LTDEEIKIIENGQ

>member
-1 MICFTRIPLKDFI
+1 MIRFAHISLKDFI
-14 KKHNPQEPKKET
+14 KKHNPQTPTKET

-33 INNLLENA
+33 INSLLENA
-41 PKQDDEEFQKNEIN
+41 PRQDDEEFQKNEIN

-68 YKKVDSAIYVDG
+68 RKKVDSAIRVDG
-80 EVRVLIEVKALNN
+80 EVQVLIEVKALNKKT
-93 RNEFPKNRENPIS
+93 EFPKNRENPLS

-115 FLEEIEKEKNNSLKH
+115 FLEEIEKNNSLKH

-149 LKEDKRIKDFYKKCA
+149 LNEDKCIKKFYKNYA
-164 KKEGTDSS
+164 QKEGTDP
-172 KPKFYKDLEQY
+172 KTKKFYSDLEEY
-183 LQEDFQGELRY
+183 LKKDFQGELHY
-194 THFNLSNYDPKELP
+194 TYFNLNDDFKELP

-214 SQEVLLKQRKTLDAN
+214 SQEVLLKQKKTLDAN

-266 AALKKK
+266 GALKASCK
-272 YENLDD
+272 NLDD

-291 ILFLRLLESLLIS
+291 ILFLRLLESLLNS
-304 FKHFEK
+304 FKHFEDK
-310 PFLTTENFKDF
+310 DRFLTIENFKDF

-334 KNSERSLNKEDKIL
+334 KNSERLQAIKEDKIL

-354 NSSLFDQTP
+354 NSSLFDKTP

-369 EIRLLEN
+369 EIKLLDN
-376 KKLELYQNSVLKKHE
+376 KKLEIYKNSVLKKHG
-391 NYQEKKELPLL
+391 NYQKEKDLPLL
-402 KYLFEFLRLYKFT
+402 KYLFEFLRVYDFT
-415 TTPKDIKDNT
+415 TTPKDIKDKIN
-425 DTSESRLINP
+425 TSESVLINP

-469 PIVLDKFNAIYQ
+469 PIVLDKFNQTYNIE
-481 WDCENLKALREK
+481 CENLTELRNYLKNSHKESK
-493 IDRNFSNEKAK
+493 RK

-544 SLYRH
+544 SLYRCD
-549 ELRLENDEIIIHH
+549 LRLENDEIIIH
-562 AQTGEIFNYKKP
+562 TPKNEVFKYTIP

-637 LETLPNIDINIKCA
+637 LETLPNIDINIKCG
-651 NSLVSRFA
+651 NSLISRFNLNDD
-659 LKDKALLKTE
+659 LKKIPNIK
-669 KNKNLEYYIAE
+669 KKIQE
-680 YKELVKIYK
+680 YKDLVAQYK
-689 DPKILESL
+689 DPNPLYPLNKQDLINKIQDLKNTFSL
-697 TRPIKDSN
+697 TLKDPKTK
-705 AVRKYAKERLYQEL
+705 AEL
-719 AQNPNKDFKK
+719 EK
-729 ALNDRIEK
+729 AIEK
-737 IKEAF
+737 HIKKYNFFALDDKSLLDGLNYFTPSLFGTLKLSPKEEEEAF
-742 KLTLEPPQKE
+742 VS
-752 LKFKKFLKEHLEL
+752 
-765 YGKSILEEAND
+765 YGRIR
-776 NGLEL
+776 
-781 EALALEKKMAHE
+781 ALRK
-793 GLFHDYTPY
+793 
-802 PKLDKTDKV
+802 KLDDALS
-811 VGLEHFNR
+811 GGEYH
-819 YVLTSYKDLQDE
+819 
-831 NERYANALE
+831 NAFE

-863 NPPYIRQEHIKDLKP
+863 NPPYIRHEQIKDIKP
-878 LLQKQYQDFYNSTAD
+878 LLKKQYQNFYNSTAD
-893 IYTYFFALA
+893 IYTYFFALS

-923 KYGAK
+923 EYGAK
-928 LRELLLKKTTLVS
+928 LRELLLKKTTIVS

-951 ESAAVDTSIM
+951 ESATVDTSIM
-961 SFIKQTPP
+961 SFIKQSPP
-969 KESDFEYYEPTPN
+969 KKSRFNYCKPTPN
-982 DKDDL
+982 DKNDL
-987 KSTPHLPMKQNA
+987 KSARPLPMRQNA

-1004 FIFANATLL
+1004 FIFADATLL

-1047 PTEKREEILKNCDD
+1047 TTEKREEILNACKT
-1061 AQKDERGMSERER
+1061 QEERKHTEA
-1074 TKELIKPI
+1074 LIKPI

-1094 WADLWVIIA
+1094 WADLWVINTHNGYTSNLKFKIPPIDIEKYPAIKTHLNSHWDTIA
-1103 KFGSHEFLE
+1103 TRSDQGDTPYHLRNCAYLE
-1112 VEYPTI
+1112 
-1118 YNHLLQYKDQLEQRG
+1118 
-1133 QCRYSRGPQNSN
+1133 
-1145 KPYPGQHHWLELDNN
+1145 
-1160 PKDSYLQDFEKE
+1160 DFEKE

-1252 IPQITEKNQELA
+1252 IPKITEKNQELA
-1264 DKITDGAKQILALKA
+1264 DKITDCTEQILQAKA
-1279 KDPKANTQGLE
+1279 KDPKANTQELE
-1290 KEIDALVYQLYH
+1290 KEIDALVYQLYN
-1302 LTDEEIKTIENGQ
+1302 LTDEEIKTIEEG

>member
-1 MICFTRIPLKDFI
+1 M
-14 KKHNPQEPKKET
+14 
-26 IENFEKE
+26 
-33 INNLLENA
+33 
-41 PKQDDEEFQKNEIN
+41 
-55 KFLKNTY
+55 
-62 GYDCNT
+62 
-68 YKKVDSAIYVDG
+68 DSAIRVDG
-80 EVRVLIEVKALNN
+80 KAWVFIEVKALNN
-93 RNEFPKNRENPIS
+93 RNEFPKDRENPIS

-115 FLEEIEKEKNNSLKH
+115 FLEEREKEKNNSLKH

-149 LKEDKRIKDFYKKCA
+149 LNEDKRIKDFYKKCV
-164 KKEGTDSS
+164 KKEGTDP
-172 KPKFYKDLEQY
+172 KTKKFYSDLEEY
-183 LQEDFQGELRY
+183 LKKDFEGELRY
-194 THFNLSNYDPKELP
+194 THFNLSSYDPKELP

-214 SQEVLLKQRKTLDAN
+214 SQEVLLKQKKTLDAN

-244 LEEQNDKG
+244 LEEQNDKV
-252 KILIKPSRTQNSLS
+252 KILIKPSRTENSLS
-266 AALKKK
+266 DALKKQYK
-272 YENLDD
+272 NLDD
-278 EEVMALLIAWNNR
+278 EEAMALLIAWNNR

-321 NALNTLFFEVLAK
+321 NTLNTLFFEVLAK
-334 KNSERSLNKEDKIL
+334 KNSERLPEIKEDKIL
-348 EKIPYL
+348 QKIPYL
-354 NSSLFDQTP
+354 NSSLFDKTP

-369 EIRLLEN
+369 EIKLLDN
-376 KKLELYQNSVLKKHE
+376 KKLEIYKNSVLKKHD
-391 NYQEKKELPLL
+391 YQKDKDLSLL
-402 KYLFEFLRLYKFT
+402 EYFFEFLRLYKFT

-481 WDCENLKALREK
+481 WDCENLEALREK

-504 EYLNTLLTLRIC
+504 EYLQLLLTLRIC

-562 AQTGEIFNYKKP
+562 KQTGEIFNYTIP
-574 HSENDPHHQIQKEL
+574 HNENDPHHHIQKEL
-588 FELKKDIIE
+588 FNLKKDIIE

-651 NSLVSRFA
+651 NSLISRFNLNDD
-659 LKDKALLKTE
+659 LKKIPNIKQ
-669 KNKNLEYYIAE
+669 KIQE
-680 YKELVKIYK
+680 YKDLVAQYK
-689 DPKILESL
+689 DPNPLYPLNKQDLINKIQDLKNTFSL
-697 TRPIKDSN
+697 TLKDPKTK
-705 AVRKYAKERLYQEL
+705 AEL
-719 AQNPNKDFKK
+719 EK
-729 ALNDRIEK
+729 AIEK
-737 IKEAF
+737 HIKKYNFFALDDKSLLDGLDYFIPSLFGTPKLSPKEEEEAF
-742 KLTLEPPQKE
+742 AS
-752 LKFKKFLKEHLEL
+752 
-765 YGKSILEEAND
+765 YGRIR
-776 NGLEL
+776 
-781 EALALEKKMAHE
+781 ALRK
-793 GLFHDYTPY
+793 
-802 PKLDKTDKV
+802 KLDDALS
-811 VGLEHFNR
+811 GRE
-819 YVLTSYKDLQDE
+819 YQ
-831 NERYANALE
+831 NAFE
-840 WRFEFPEVLNDEGDF
+840 WRFEFPEVLDDEGNF

-863 NPPYIRQEHIKDLKP
+863 NPPYIRQEQIKDLKP
-878 LLQKQYQDFYNSTAD
+878 LLEKQYQDFYNSTAD
-893 IYTYFFALA
+893 IYTYFFALS

-928 LRELLLKKTTLVS
+928 LREWLLKKTTIVS

-961 SFIKQTPP
+961 NFIKQTPP
-969 KESDFEYYEPTPN
+969 KESRFNYYEPTPD
-982 DKDDL
+982 DKNDL
-987 KSTPHLPMKQNA
+987 KSARPLPMRQNA

-1004 FIFANATLL
+1004 FIFADATLL
-1013 DLRDKIESVGT
+1013 DLRDKMESVGT

-1047 PTEKREEILKNCDD
+1047 TTEKREEILNACKTPE
-1061 AQKDERGMSERER
+1061 ERGCTEA
-1074 TKELIKPI
+1074 LIKPI

-1094 WADLWVIIA
+1094 WADLWVINTHNGYTSNLKFKIPPIDIEKYPAIKAHLNSHWDTIA
-1103 KFGSHEFLE
+1103 TRSDQGDTPYHLRNCAYLE
-1112 VEYPTI
+1112 
-1118 YNHLLQYKDQLEQRG
+1118 
-1133 QCRYSRGPQNSN
+1133 
-1145 KPYPGQHHWLELDNN
+1145 
-1160 PKDSYLQDFEKE
+1160 DFEKE

-1190 ECELGVFYAE
+1190 ECELGYFYAE

-1252 IPQITEKNQELA
+1252 IPQITPQNQELA
-1264 DKITDGAKQILALKA
+1264 DKIIVLVDKILQIKE

-1290 KEIDALVYQLYH
+1290 KEIDALVYRLYN
-1302 LTDEEIKTIENGQ
+1302 LTDEEIKIIEDGQ